1 VDKNKNINVT
11 LIRMVIYKDQEI
23 QNFSSKQKKSGP
35 SLSQAIQKKSE
46 SSKVR
51 PQIGMMPKQW
61 SDL

>member
-1 VDKNKNINVT
+1 
-11 LIRMVIYKDQEI
+11 MVIYKDQEI
-23 QNFSSKQKKSGP
+23 QTFSSTQKKSGP

-61 SDL
+61 SDLYGPLFY